1 MWPMALS
8 PHDIFHGRM
17 ALHFSANFTKLV
29 CVDAAPSELFAF
41 SPGPGFSRLP
51 LSLSLCDWKW
61 MRDARQR
68 PRPPSSFVCFVLLGK
83 SLTFGQ
89 DLFARKTTPG
99 ATDRP
104 TAQRWTPRRGPRG
117 LRTRTNGEWARK
129 VLFRWSIGERKF
141 VRGGDAAHL

>member
-1 MWPMALS
+1 MDLGPI
-8 PHDIFHGRM
+8 DIFHCVP
-17 ALHFSANFTKLV
+17 FSANIYAKLV

-61 MRDARQR
+61 MRVR

-99 ATDRP
+99 ATDPPLRGGLAAP
-104 TAQRWTPRRGPRG
+104 RTSGSPDENERRMGAQSAVSVVNRRK
-117 LRTRTNGEWARK
+117 K
-129 VLFRWSIGERKF
+129 VR
-141 VRGGDAAHL
+141 RGGDAAHL